1 MSSNLSLWV
10 FGKNNEMGQ
19 SLLPMLKKN
28 GIDFTGN
35 SFVLKEG
42 IFPLKNHS
50 FIFTLSRRQNE
61 KTSTTWLI
69 TSSKDSIH
77 GLMRK
82 LPHYGKYGY
91 LVFKGKEPE
100 NLVKGSWRSNPASLQ
115 KIFSD
120 GNFAL
125 PSPSPLVNIRSKRS
139 N

>member
-1 MSSNLSLWV
+1 
-10 FGKNNEMGQ
+10 MGQ
-19 SLLPMLKKN
+19 DLLPMLKKN
-28 GIDFTGN
+28 GIDLKGN

-50 FIFTLSRRQNE
+50 FIFTLPRRQNE

-69 TSSKDSIH
+69 TSSEDSIH

>member
-1 MSSNLSLWV
+1 SNLSLWV
-10 FGKNNEMGQ
+10 FGKSNQMGQ
-19 SLLPMLKKN
+19 NLLPMLKKN
-28 GIDFTGN
+28 GSDLKDN

-42 IFPLKNHS
+42 IYPLKNHS
-50 FIFTLSRRQNE
+50 FIFTLPRRENE
-61 KTSTTWLI
+61 NTTITWLI
-69 TSSKDSIH
+69 ASSEESIH

-115 KIFSD
+115 KIFND
-120 GNFAL
+120 GNLSLPL
-125 PSPSPLVNIRSKRS
+125 PSSLINFRSTRS